1 MPAFGTSAY
10 LKLISLNPKPQRSEV
25 RKRLTPSDNAYDF
38 HRSLR
43 LHANRLL
50 AKGESLESVLE
61 SVGRIAKLPER
72 TSVQTGLTALMNW
85 RTSHSA
91 ELFEVERQLHLS
103 PNGVFKLSFSADFG
117 TVIDGKRCAVHLWN
131 TKKPALSERLTSG
144 TLSMLKTSYPDVD
157 NLVVLSLI
165 DSQLIWSV
173 DDARYAA
180 VGHNLSLRI
189 EEVILGVEEE
199 LRVPENGRR
208 APPTPPHPL
217 AGA

>member
-1 MPAFGTSAY
+1 MPTFGTSAY
-10 LKLISLNPKPQRSEV
+10 LKLISLNPKPQRTEV

-61 SVGRIAKLPER
+61 SAGRIAKLPER
-72 TSVQTGLTALMNW
+72 TSVQTGLAALLKW
-85 RTSHSA
+85 RASHSA
-91 ELFEVERQLHLS
+91 PLFEVERHLHAS
-103 PNGVFKLSFSADFG
+103 PNDVFKISFTADFG
-117 TVIDGKRCAVHLWN
+117 TVIEGKRCAVHLWN
-131 TKKPALSERLTSG
+131 TQKPALSERLTAG
-144 TLSMLKTSYPDVD
+144 TLSMLKLSYPDVD
-157 NLVVLSLI
+157 NLVVLSLP
-165 DSQLIWSV
+165 DSKLIWSV

-189 EEVILGVEEE
+189 EEVILSVGEE
-199 LRVPENGRR
+199 LRAPAKDRR

-217 AGA
+217 AGV